1 MNGDSP
7 LSTLV
12 GMTDPAS
19 RRPLKTR
26 SRAWAQWLG
35 GLLARSGATPNGIS
49 AFGIF
54 VALAGAAAFLAS
66 AHLPSHRGL
75 WLVAAAACIQLRLL
89 CNMLDGLV
97 AVEGGLQTATGGLW
111 NEFPDRLEDSLFLV
125 AAGYASGVPWLGW
138 LAALLAMFTAYVRA
152 LGGTLRL
159 PQDFRGPMAKPH
171 RMAALTAAALL
182 AAVEPLWGWRDQ
194 VLPWAL
200 AVIAL
205 GSGVTALRRLVGA
218 ATRLKGAA

>member
-1 MNGDSP
+1 MS
-7 LSTLV
+7 
-12 GMTDPAS
+12 DPSS

-35 GLLARSGATPNGIS
+35 GFLVRSGATPNGIS
-49 AFGIF
+49 AFGIL
-54 VALAGAAAFLAS
+54 VALAGAGAFLAS
-66 AHLPSHRGL
+66 AQLPAHRGI
-75 WLVAAAACIQLRLL
+75 WLAVAAACIQLRLL

-97 AVEGGLQTATGGLW
+97 AVEGGLKTATGGLW

-125 AAGYASGVPWLGW
+125 TAGYAAGISWLGW

-152 LGGTLRL
+152 LGGTLGL

-182 AAVEPLWGWRDQ
+182 AAAEPSWGGRNQ

-205 GSGVTALRRLVGA
+205 GAAITALRRLLGA
-218 ATRLKGAA
+218 AAWLKGIP